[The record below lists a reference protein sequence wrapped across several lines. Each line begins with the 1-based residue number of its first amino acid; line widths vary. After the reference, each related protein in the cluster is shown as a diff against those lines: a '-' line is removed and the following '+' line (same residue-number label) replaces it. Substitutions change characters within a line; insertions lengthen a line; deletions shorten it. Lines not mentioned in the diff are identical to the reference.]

1 MLARCQPDMA
11 NFAKYVLTGFP
22 STPDN
27 AAFVSHL
34 ICTQPDHEIL
44 DDGFRAWP
52 SGHSSFSAAGL
63 IYLSLFLAS
72 KLAITIPFL
81 AQKSGEEA
89 YGTTSA
95 FPSRNN
101 TGLAPLSAYPILP
114 RSVQSR
120 SDNSKSSQGMSAE
133 QQKMASN
140 LDRKT
145 IAARNQAASP
155 PLYLLAICF
164 LPTAASMYIAASRYP
179 DFRHSGWDILSG
191 YVIGLANAFFAFRYY
206 HLPIARGAGWSWGPR
221 SASRSWWAGVG
232 VGSYVGDE
240 EGDRKR
246 RDEEAQMGEAV
257 MMDDMMDPGSANREN
272 DLGRDRAEL
281 NSRNGGI
288 GGGLGGGRHTVGSPQ
303 SSRSI
308 RHEHRDRVEAN
319 DHF

>member
-1 MLARCQPDMA
+1 M
-11 NFAKYVLTGFP
+11 
-22 STPDN
+22 
-27 AAFVSHL
+27 VSHL
-34 ICTQPDHEIL
+34 ICTQKDHEVL
-44 DDGFRAWP
+44 DDGWRAWP
-52 SGHSSFSAAGL
+52 SGHASFSAAGL

-81 AQKSGEEA
+81 AQKSGEESSHGA
-89 YGTTSA
+89 VSA
-95 FPSRNN
+95 FPSRTN
-101 TGLAPLSAYPILP
+101 TGLAPLSAYPNLP
-114 RSVQSR
+114 RTGQSH
-120 SDNSKSSQGMSAE
+120 SNHSKSSTGMSAE
-133 QQKMASN
+133 QQQFATN

-155 PLYLLAICF
+155 PLYLLAICL

-191 YVIGLANAFFAFRYY
+191 YVIGVANAFWAFRYY

-257 MMDDMMDPGSANREN
+257 MMDDMMDPGSANRGD

-281 NSRNGGI
+281 NSRNGGGHM
-288 GGGLGGGRHTVGSPQ
+288 GGMGGRQTVGSPE

-308 RHEHRDRVEAN
+308 RHEHRDRVQAE
-319 DHF
+319 DRF